1 MCFFFFFHF
10 FDIFIFQVVRGGKRV
25 KNAQNENNNIS
36 HAISQEQ
43 YSIWSWFFVHL
54 SKVMIFLGVFFIFWK
69 FWFFWLLRGWG
80 RGVKVQKNSVCCASY
95 LRNHTSYDFYLFYLW
110 YSCVKWYLLFLKFW
124 LSGLLGGEGGGRG
137 GYKGQKIAQND
148 KKFCLVRWYFRN
160 HTSYDRHLWYT
171 SVKWYF
177 FKILIFWVIRR
188 VKGQK
193 MAKWQKTLFFHFIS
207 EEPYM
212 VLIYGA
218 HV

>member
-1 MCFFFFFHF
+1 MKILILLVVKGVGERGKSAKKFCLLCF
-10 FDIFIFQVVRGGKRV
+10 
-25 KNAQNENNNIS
+25 
-36 HAISQEQ
+36 ISQES
-43 YSIWSWFFVHL
+43 YIIWF
-54 SKVMIFLGVFFIFWK
+54 
-69 FWFFWLLRGWG
+69 
-80 RGVKVQKNSVCCASY
+80 
-95 LRNHTSYDFYLFYLW
+95 LFYLW

-124 LSGLLGGEGGGRG
+124 LSGLLGGEGRGRG
-137 GYKGQKIAQND
+137 EYKGQKIAQND

-193 MAKWQKTLFFHFIS
+193 MAKWQKALFFHFIS
-207 EEPYM
+207 QEPYM

-218 HV
+218 HL